1 MRRCWTSNCDSL
13 SYFQATMVEAHTK
26 SILFSSRWIKY
37 RPLEHQQQ
45 AALPLPRRQLDRK
58 HYVLLPGLCNNRPMQ
73 KFEPVLQFLNKPP
86 RWFALLFWFFP
97 FVWFFVGFP
106 ITALP
111 TQELRDRVAAY
122 ALIVGLPLTLLILVF
137 VSSWLRNRI
146 LIMVPFWLIL
156 LNLTCDMT
164 QGALTASI
172 TKAFS
177 IVTAGPNETDK

>member
-1 MRRCWTSNCDSL
+1 
-13 SYFQATMVEAHTK
+13 
-26 SILFSSRWIKY
+26 
-37 RPLEHQQQ
+37 
-45 AALPLPRRQLDRK
+45 
-58 HYVLLPGLCNNRPMQ
+58 MQ
-73 KFEPVLQFLNKPP
+73 KIEPVLQFLNTPP

-97 FVWFFVGFP
+97 FVWFFLGFP

-111 TQELRDRVAAY
+111 TQELRDKVAAY
-122 ALIVGLPLTLLILVF
+122 ALMVGLPLTLLILVF

-164 QGALTASI
+164 QGALTAST

-177 IVTAGPNETDK
+177 IVTAGPNKTEK

>member
-1 MRRCWTSNCDSL
+1 
-13 SYFQATMVEAHTK
+13 
-26 SILFSSRWIKY
+26 
-37 RPLEHQQQ
+37 
-45 AALPLPRRQLDRK
+45 
-58 HYVLLPGLCNNRPMQ
+58 MQ
-73 KFEPVLQFLNKPP
+73 KFEPFFKFLNKPP

-97 FVWFFVGFP
+97 FVWFFVGIP

-111 TQELRDRVAAY
+111 TQELRDKVAAY

-146 LIMVPFWLIL
+146 LIVVPFWLIL

-164 QGALTASI
+164 QGALTASV

-177 IVTAGPNETDK
+177 IVTSERNETHK